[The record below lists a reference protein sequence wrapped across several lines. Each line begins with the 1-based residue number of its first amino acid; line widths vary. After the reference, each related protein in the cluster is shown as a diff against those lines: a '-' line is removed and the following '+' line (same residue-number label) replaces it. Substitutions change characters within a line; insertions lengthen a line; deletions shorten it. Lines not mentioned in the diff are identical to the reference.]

1 MSMHPRDAA
10 ARISEI
16 DQLLMDPDVVSNQQR
31 LKEVSQERARLVP
44 IVESWVSLTKA
55 RAELKDTKEPP

>member
-44 IVESWVSLTKA
+44 ID
-55 RAELKDTKEPP
+55 RALDERRVAVY